1 MLILT
6 CPNCGPR
13 NVSEFRHGGEVNPRP
28 KVPGA
33 VSDEAWAD
41 YLFMRKNTLGVQ
53 TEWWYHRAGCG
64 RWFLAER
71 HTLTNEVARTWVWTP
86 TSPISQP
93 FPPPER
99 AGEGE
104 QHPAA
109 GEGESRKPAS
119 DRSVKDGN

>member
-1 MLILT
+1 MLLLD

-28 KVPGA
+28 KEPGA

-71 HTLTNEVARTWVWTP
+71 HTLTNEVLRTYRWQRP
-86 TSPISQP
+86 GDSPGAAP
-93 FPPPER
+93 DKFDNR
-99 AGEGE
+99 
-104 QHPAA
+104 AA
-109 GEGESRKPAS
+109 GGQAVQ
-119 DRSVKDGN
+119 DV